1 MPSSH
6 LILCRPLLLL
16 PSWLLWIILL
26 WTWECRCFFEIL
38 ISFVFFLDRYPKVG
52 LLDHVLFYFNF
63 LRNFHSVL
71 HGGCTNL
78 HSLQQGTRFQFLST
92 SSPRLGIFLLFCFLR
107 MATQAGVRWYCIVV
121 LICISLMISDVECL
135 FMYLWVHVCVLWR
148 HVYLS
153 PLPIK
158 NFFSCYWLVGV
169 LMYFWILTPQ
179 IYSLQIFSLI
189 LWIIL
194 CTLLIVPCCTKALVM

>member
-1 MPSSH
+1 MFKQTH
-6 LILCRPLLLL
+6 LRVQ
-16 PSWLLWIILL
+16 
-26 WTWECRCFFEIL
+26 T
-38 ISFVFFLDRYPKVG
+38 
-52 LLDHVLFYFNF
+52 
-63 LRNFHSVL
+63 L
-71 HGGCTNL
+71 H
-78 HSLQQGTRFQFLST
+78 ST

-107 MATQAGVRWYCIVV
+107 MATQADVRWYCIVV
-121 LICISLMISDVECL
+121 LICISLMISDVEYL

-158 NFFSCYWLVGV
+158 IFFSCYWLVGV

-194 CTLLIVPCCTKALVM
+194 CTLLIVLCCTKAF